1 MIFKIV
7 SLAIAEIVTSVSLS
21 FNLMQLP
28 AKIGEI
34 TANVDLCG
42 VCVMWLWII
51 ELVIVIVQK
60 RVLKGVLASLLFVV
74 IGNHAITALLCVAV

>member
-7 SLAIAEIVTSVSLS
+7 SLAIAEIVTSVSLF
-21 FNLMQLP
+21 FNLMQLT

-51 ELVIVIVQK
+51 ELVIVIVLK

-74 IGNHAITALLCVAV
+74 IGNHTITALLCVAV